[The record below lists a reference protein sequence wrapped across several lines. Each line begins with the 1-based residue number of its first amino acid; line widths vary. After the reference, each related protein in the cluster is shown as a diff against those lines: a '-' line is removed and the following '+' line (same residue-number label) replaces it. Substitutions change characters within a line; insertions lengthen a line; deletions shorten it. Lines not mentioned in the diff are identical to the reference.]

1 MIINAVVQDPGVYIF
16 LFDPP
21 PGGGAKIWGF
31 EGLGKKNDYKPK
43 QKKEKGRKKRK
54 KGKEKKE
61 KGKKGKEK
69 EKKGKKKKEEM
80 FFCSHRIISQT
91 FLGKKKHIFSPGGKN
106 IIYFWDVNVFIIGP
120 KCNTSGEK
128 YKFELKNLI
137 KNSNRNAWKA
147 L

>member
-1 MIINAVVQDPGVYIF
+1 M
-16 LFDPP
+16 
-21 PGGGAKIWGF
+21 
-31 EGLGKKNDYKPK
+31 GKKNDYKPK

-91 FLGKKKHIFSPGGKN
+91 FLGKKTYFFPRGKEYYIFLRCEC
-106 IIYFWDVNVFIIGP
+106 IY
-120 KCNTSGEK
+120 
-128 YKFELKNLI
+128 
-137 KNSNRNAWKA
+137 NRSKM
-147 L
+147 

>member
-1 MIINAVVQDPGVYIF
+1 MT
-16 LFDPP
+16 P
-21 PGGGAKIWGF
+21 PGGGAKKWGF

-80 FFCSHRIISQT
+80 FFLLTQDNKPNL
-91 FLGKKKHIFSPGGKN
+91 FGEKN
-106 IIYFWDVNVFIIGP
+106 IFFP
-120 KCNTSGEK
+120 QGERIL
-128 YKFELKNLI
+128 YIFEM
-137 KNSNRNAWKA
+137 
-147 L
+147 

>member
-1 MIINAVVQDPGVYIF
+1 MYIF

-21 PGGGAKIWGF
+21 RGGGAKIWGF

-91 FLGKKKHIFSPGGKN
+91 FLGKKNIFFPQ
-106 IIYFWDVNVFIIGP
+106 
-120 KCNTSGEK
+120 GERIL
-128 YKFELKNLI
+128 YIFEMWMYL
-137 KNSNRNAWKA
+137 
-147 L
+147 

>member
-1 MIINAVVQDPGVYIF
+1 MTGVYIF
-16 LFDPP
+16 LF
-21 PGGGAKIWGF
+21 
-31 EGLGKKNDYKPK
+31 DYKPK
-43 QKKEKGRKKRK
+43 QKKEKGRKK
-54 KGKEKKE
+54 GKEKKE
-61 KGKKGKEK
+61 KGKRKKGKEK
-69 EKKGKKKKEEM
+69 EG
-80 FFCSHRIISQT
+80 RDV
-91 FLGKKKHIFSPGGKN
+91 FLLTQDNKPNLFGEKKHIFSPGGKN

>member
-1 MIINAVVQDPGVYIF
+1 MIRSLGSTVC
-16 LFDPP
+16 
-21 PGGGAKIWGF
+21 PGGNELLRGWG
-31 EGLGKKNDYKPK
+31 KNDYKPK

-91 FLGKKKHIFSPGGKN
+91 FLGKKNIFFPQ
-106 IIYFWDVNVFIIGP
+106 
-120 KCNTSGEK
+120 GERIL
-128 YKFELKNLI
+128 YIFEM
-137 KNSNRNAWKA
+137 
-147 L
+147 